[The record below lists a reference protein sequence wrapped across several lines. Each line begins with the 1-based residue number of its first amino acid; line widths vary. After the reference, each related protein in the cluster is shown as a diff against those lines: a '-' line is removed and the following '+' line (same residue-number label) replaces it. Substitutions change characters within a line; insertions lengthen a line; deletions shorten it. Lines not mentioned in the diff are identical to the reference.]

1 MSYAVKTCC
10 WKRKTAFSGG
20 GEGSLLVFYHYQ
32 ASVSKDIDLPPPTI
46 ISLAIKNKEKFCSM
60 LLLPQILNDDA
71 KVESKAKLASGFNKN
86 GNFLII

>member
-10 WKRKTAFSGG
+10 WKRKTAFS

-46 ISLAIKNKEKFCSM
+46 ISLAIKNKEKFCYT